1 MFLPN
6 HLLGERDEVGKM
18 VLDEGG
24 EFLPTI
30 GVQMDGAMDVPGV
43 IERPEVV
50 ILHDGSQ
57 LATTEDVMNQS
68 EFFGA

>member
-1 MFLPN
+1 LFLPN

-30 GVQMDGAMDVPGV
+30 GIHVNGAMDVPGV
-43 IERPEVV
+43 IERPEAIVV
-50 ILHDGSQ
+50 HGSIE
-57 LATTEDVMNQS
+57 LSAT
-68 EFFGA
+68 